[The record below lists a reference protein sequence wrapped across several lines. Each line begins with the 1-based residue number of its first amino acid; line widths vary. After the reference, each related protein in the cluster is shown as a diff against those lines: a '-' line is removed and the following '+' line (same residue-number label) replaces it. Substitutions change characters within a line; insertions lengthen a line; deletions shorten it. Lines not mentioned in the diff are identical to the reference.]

1 MSDFSIDEIKR
12 RMDGALASLKSEF
25 QGLRTGRANINLLD
39 PIMVDA
45 YGSTVPLNQV
55 ASVSAPEPRMLVV
68 TVWDKGTVVSV
79 EKAIRNSGL
88 GLNPIVD
95 GMSLRLP
102 IPPLNEE
109 RRRDL
114 VKLAAKYAEAARVAI
129 RNVRRDGM
137 DMLKKN
143 EKDGKISEDEHKKLS
158 LNVQEATDSFVKQ
171 ADALLKTKEERDYA
185 GLRWDASNLMIQKKM
200 KRVKGKCLHT
210 LRLLWMVM
218 GAGQRRA
225 ICHEFLVIMQV
236 SKL

>member
-1 MSDFSIDEIKR
+1 MTDFSIDEIKR
-12 RMDGALASLKSEF
+12 RMEGALNSLKAEF
-25 QGLRTGRANINLLD
+25 QGLRTGRANVNLLD

-45 YGSTVPLNQV
+45 YGAMMPINQV
-55 ASVSAPEPRMLVV
+55 ASVSSPEPRMLVV

-114 VKLAAKYAEAARVAI
+114 AKLAAKYAEACRVAI

-137 DMLKKN
+137 EILKKN
-143 EKDGKISEDEHKKLS
+143 EKDNKISEDEHKKLS
-158 LNVQEATDSFVKQ
+158 VTVQEATDSFVKQ
-171 ADALLKTKEERDYA
+171 ADVMLKAKEE
-185 GLRWDASNLMIQKKM
+185 
-200 KRVKGKCLHT
+200 
-210 LRLLWMVM
+210 
-218 GAGQRRA
+218 
-225 ICHEFLVIMQV
+225 EIMQV
-236 SKL
+236 

>member
-12 RMDGALASLKSEF
+12 RMEGALAALKAEF

-39 PIMVDA
+39 PIVVDA

-137 DMLKKN
+137 DGLKKN
-143 EKDGKISEDEHKKLS
+143 EKDGKISEDEHKKLYT
-158 LNVQEATDSFVKQ
+158 NVQEATDSFVKQ
-171 ADALLKTKEERDYA
+171 VDALLKTKEE
-185 GLRWDASNLMIQKKM
+185 
-200 KRVKGKCLHT
+200 
-210 LRLLWMVM
+210 
-218 GAGQRRA
+218 
-225 ICHEFLVIMQV
+225 EIMQV
-236 SKL
+236 